1 MFQKGFLY
9 LPDPNPALKLREN
22 RIPNIQP
29 MENQT
34 QMLNK
39 EEDDVIR
46 AAVPHFTIT
55 WVWRRGWQFH
65 TRCLSVVGLGPI
77 WERFFITG
85 FVFFLYS
92 IWFPRTRSKEF
103 GLMWSLPNTH
113 CEVSQVVLINPLLS
127 VYYLHLY
134 KLIWKYNKQYT
145 MCPYGS
151 MFTQQTGV
159 SDPETNS

>member
-9 LPDPNPALKLREN
+9 LSDPNPALKLREN

-55 WVWRRGWQFH
+55 
-65 TRCLSVVGLGPI
+65 
-77 WERFFITG
+77 
-85 FVFFLYS
+85 
-92 IWFPRTRSKEF
+92 
-103 GLMWSLPNTH
+103 
-113 CEVSQVVLINPLLS
+113 
-127 VYYLHLY
+127 
-134 KLIWKYNKQYT
+134 
-145 MCPYGS
+145 
-151 MFTQQTGV
+151 
-159 SDPETNS
+159 

>member
-55 WVWRRGWQFH
+55 
-65 TRCLSVVGLGPI
+65 
-77 WERFFITG
+77 
-85 FVFFLYS
+85 
-92 IWFPRTRSKEF
+92 
-103 GLMWSLPNTH
+103 
-113 CEVSQVVLINPLLS
+113 
-127 VYYLHLY
+127 
-134 KLIWKYNKQYT
+134 
-145 MCPYGS
+145 
-151 MFTQQTGV
+151 
-159 SDPETNS
+159 